1 MVEAADVT
9 TVAVAAAVVDEAA
22 VVMVEPVVCKQ
33 RFLP

>member
-22 VVMVEPVVCKQ
+22 VVDGGASGV
-33 RFLP
+33 